1 MSPSTDMSSGRN
13 VQNRSHF
20 GCCRS
25 KTRHNTTEM
34 RVRSSP
40 SRRVRALIL
49 LLRACGPFISRGHAC
64 FSVRTRSSEHKLT
77 TSTRRHRRS
86 FKLLARPP
94 IVSRPWRAIRATGHG
109 FSLLATSLRRFDG
122 CPSSSFPC
130 SCAYAGD
137 LYLQSCCLLRKMSA
151 AAAVAATTIDV
162 S

>member
-1 MSPSTDMSSGRN
+1 MTYMSPSTEMSSDRN

-20 GCCRS
+20 GSCRS
-25 KTRHNTTEM
+25 HDTTPRK
-34 RVRSSP
+34 RVVRNSP
-40 SRRVRALIL
+40 SRRLRALIL

-86 FKLLARPP
+86 FKLPARQP

-109 FSLLATSLRRFDG
+109 FSLLATRLRRFDG

-130 SCAYAGD
+130 SCAYAG
-137 LYLQSCCLLRKMSA
+137 A
-151 AAAVAATTIDV
+151 ANATTISQRKDLIPTEAPT
-162 S
+162 SY